1 LNERTSIIELVK
13 KPSGLSL
20 AKLCREIALD
30 KKALDPVIIDLRGI
44 STMTDFF
51 VILSAQSEPQI
62 KAIANG
68 IEKKLKDDYQVRPQ
82 ATDGFAASQWIV
94 VDYGD
99 VLVHIF
105 HETRRPVYA
114 LEELWGDAPKVK

>member
-1 LNERTSIIELVK
+1 MK

-20 AKLCREIALD
+20 AKLCRDIALD
-30 KKALDPVIIDLRGI
+30 KKALNPIILDLRSI
-44 STMTDFF
+44 ASMTDFF

-62 KAIANG
+62 KAIANSL
-68 IEKKLKDDYQVRPQ
+68 EKTLKDDYGVRHI
-82 ATDGFAASQWIV
+82 ATDGFPASQWIV

-105 HETRRPVYA
+105 HETKRKLYS
-114 LEELWGDAPKVK
+114 LEELWGDAPVVS